1 MALVPYV
8 QGLSEKLENVFREH
22 GVAVA
27 HKPFNTLRSQLVR
40 VKDKTPDLKKCGVI
54 YQVDCPRCDEFYIG
68 ETERTLGTRLKEH
81 QTASDKPTAVRE
93 HTERTGHQVQD
104 KDISVLDRE
113 DQWHRRRIREAVR
126 IRRFQPGLNRDDGYK
141 LAHVYDQ
148 LLGHTS
154 HDQGHV
160 TA

>member
-1 MALVPYV
+1 MVKP
-8 QGLSEKLENVFREH
+8 ENSNASF
-22 GVAVA
+22 
-27 HKPFNTLRSQLVR
+27 QLVR
-40 VKDKTPDLKKCGVI
+40 VKDKTPDLKKCGMV
-54 YQVDCPRCDEFYIG
+54 YEVDCPRCDEFYIG
-68 ETERTLGTRLKEH
+68 ETERTLKEH
-81 QTASDKPTAVRE
+81 QTVSDKLTAVRE

-113 DQWHRRRIREAVR
+113 DQWHRRRIQEAVR
-126 IRRFQPGLNRDDGYK
+126 IRRYQPGLNRDDGYK
-141 LAHVYDQ
+141 LAHVYDR